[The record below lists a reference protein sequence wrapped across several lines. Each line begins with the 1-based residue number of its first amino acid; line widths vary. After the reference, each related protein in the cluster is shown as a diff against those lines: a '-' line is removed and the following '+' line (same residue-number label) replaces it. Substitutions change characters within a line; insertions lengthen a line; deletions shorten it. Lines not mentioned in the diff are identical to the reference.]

1 MPAVSTAPDFST
13 LEVPMDAWTQPF
25 WEATAQKRLLVPR
38 CADCS
43 RFRWPPGPFCPR
55 CQSQLTEWVE
65 PGLARIY
72 TFTIIQEQHE
82 REVEEPQYRVPALI
96 EFPAADGVRML
107 AAIVGT
113 PLTEI
118 RIGVEVALGWSKAG
132 DAMVP
137 VFSVPPS

>member
-1 MPAVSTAPDFST
+1 MPAVSTVPTVSTAPDISA

-25 WEATAQKRLLVPR
+25 WDATAQKRLLVPR
-38 CADCS
+38 CAACS

-72 TFTIIQEQHE
+72 TFTIIQD
-82 REVEEPQYRVPALI
+82 RVPALI
-96 EFPAADGVRML
+96 EFPAAAGVRML

-118 RIGVEVALGWSKAG
+118 RIGVEVTLGWSQAAN
-132 DAMVP
+132 AMVP
-137 VFSVPPS
+137 VFSVSAA